1 MPSRISCLRAGVALA
16 TSFLSITWAGVAV
29 AQSAANVAQD
39 FLTKIESGNTT
50 AAFEMLAASASRG
63 RSEADLKAPSRNPES
78 VRKVAFEGPI
88 DSAEVGQHS
97 PGRYV
102 IVCMLDIPR
111 GSGAITSIAVTLVM
125 DASSQP
131 RIADY
136 RYGSHP
142 VPACASRI

>member
-39 FLTKIESGNTT
+39 FLTKIESGN
-50 AAFEMLAASASRG
+50 
-63 RSEADLKAPSRNPES
+63 PES

-88 DSAEVGQHS
+88 DSAEVGQHG

>member
-1 MPSRISCLRAGVALA
+1 
-16 TSFLSITWAGVAV
+16 
-29 AQSAANVAQD
+29 
-39 FLTKIESGNTT
+39 
-50 AAFEMLAASASRG
+50 MLAASASRG

-88 DSAEVGQHS
+88 DSAEVGQHG

>member
-1 MPSRISCLRAGVALA
+1 MQSRIFYLRATVALA
-16 TSFLSITWAGVAV
+16 ASFLSITWADVAV

-39 FLTKIESGNTT
+39 FLNKIESGNTT
-50 AAFEMLAASASRG
+50 EAFEMLAASARRG
-63 RSEADLKAPSRNPES
+63 RSKADLKAPSRNPDN
-78 VRKVAFEGPI
+78 VRKVAFEGPV
-88 DSAEVGQHS
+88 DAVEVGQHG

-102 IVCMLDIPR
+102 IVCMLDVPK